1 MLNCRALF
9 LNGPSNAFKSSVS
22 QILSKNLKEAVCLEG
37 DSIVSKENISQ
48 AQWLVATVMT
58 GTLKAC
64 ELAHEGKLPIL
75 SFSFREN
82 DWKIVLNLCDHAG
95 VTPVCVTLNSN
106 LNGSDNPSFSAM
118 TLESERETP
127 EQICEKIQKFW
138 SELPNELE

>member
-9 LNGPSNAFKSSVS
+9 LNGPSTPFKSSVS
-22 QILSKNLKEAVCLEG
+22 QILSKNLKEAVFLEG
-37 DSIVSKENISQ
+37 DTIVSKENISQ

-75 SFSFREN
+75 SFSFRES

-95 VTPVCVTLNSN
+95 VTPVCVTLNSKVD
-106 LNGSDNPSFSAM
+106 GEVASSFSSLTM
-118 TLESERETP
+118 GSESGTP
-127 EQICEKIQKFW
+127 EQTSEKIQKFW
-138 SELPNELE
+138 SELPNELN